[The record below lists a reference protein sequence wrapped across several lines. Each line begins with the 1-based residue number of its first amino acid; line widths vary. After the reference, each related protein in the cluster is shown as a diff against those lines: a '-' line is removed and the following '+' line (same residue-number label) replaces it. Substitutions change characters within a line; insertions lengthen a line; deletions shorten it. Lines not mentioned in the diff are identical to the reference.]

1 MAVDAEPA
9 GGDLAVRETGCCSF
23 FTFAFDTT
31 DPGPVMCVEVP
42 GTYVADIVARLFVI
56 PGRDLNAVRATARR
70 DIAAYLNVPV
80 YADFTASWAGA
91 NNWSRCGGHGGPVIA
106 RAAIPDELIDELFL
120 YGTSTQIATRIR
132 DYVEAIVTIRVL
144 AIMPAAREMPPSSI
158 AEIGRAYIGD
168 S

>member
-1 MAVDAEPA
+1 M
-9 GGDLAVRETGCCSF
+9 R
-23 FTFAFDTT
+23 
-31 DPGPVMCVEVP
+31 VEAP

-70 DIAAYLNVPV
+70 AIAAYLNVPV

-106 RAAIPDELIDELFL
+106 RAALAAIPDELIDELFL
-120 YGTSTQIATRIR
+120 YGTPTQIATRIR
-132 DYVEAIVTIRVL
+132 DYVEAIVTTPVL

-168 S
+168 R